1 MVKSVTIEVLQTWL
15 NTIKSVHTLQIFLLV
30 DRLDGIQ
37 SSLWYL
43 KCHRLD
49 YIPSSLSTPCKIPH
63 LWIHLTVY
71 SQVCNNWNCNRL
83 DCIPSTLST
92 PRQISHLWIDLTV
105 FSQVCYNC
113 ECYRLDGIPSSLFTF
128 SEYFHCFESIFMTS
142 RWWVLWGNDC
152 YC

>member
-30 DRLDGIQ
+30 DGLDSIQ

-49 YIPSSLSTPCKIPH
+49 YIPSTLPTPRQISN
-63 LWIHLTVY
+63 LWIDLMVF

-113 ECYRLDGIPSSLFTF
+113 KCEQTWRYTVESVHILVMIIEVAIDKGQFKTFKYKFT
-128 SEYFHCFESIFMTS
+128 S
-142 RWWVLWGNDC
+142 
-152 YC
+152 